1 MLNYKIYSCYLLI
14 LAIIALTC
22 NNAVASKLVSPP
34 RHKQLKNIVLIAG
47 TKSHDPGEHEYVKT
61 VKLIK
66 VMLDRSNVKGIK
78 TRFYLNGWPPAD
90 SLLNKADLILF
101 VTDGADG
108 INFKDSPFLTTD
120 RMAVLQQQVDR
131 GCGIALLH
139 FSTFADYENG
149 QKLLEWAGGY
159 YDWQDSTGDKR
170 HYSDLKVANAQVT
183 LASPKHPISNGVK
196 SFNIKD
202 EFYYNMRFMAE
213 RTYIIPVLNV
223 PSLGGSEPL
232 GNVVA
237 WAYKRKKGG
246 RAFCATMAHYY
257 SNWHNENFRKV
268 LLNGLIWAAGIK
280 VPTNGMSSVFY
291 TDEEVAKFLHTAD

>member
-1 MLNYKIYSCYLLI
+1 MLNYKIYSWRLLI
-14 LAIIALTC
+14 LAILALTH

-47 TKSHDPGEHEYVKT
+47 TKSHDPGEHEYEKT

-66 VMLDRSNVKGIK
+66 VMLDRSNVKGIN
-78 TRFYLNGWPPAD
+78 TSFYLNGWPPAD

-108 INFKDSPFLTTD
+108 INFKESPFLTGS
-120 RMAVLQQQVDR
+120 RMAVLQRQVNR

-139 FSTFADYENG
+139 FSTFADYEHG
-149 QKLLEWAGGY
+149 QKLLEWTGGY
-159 YDWQDSTGDKR
+159 YDWQDSTGAKR

-196 SFNIKD
+196 PFTIKD
-202 EFYYNMRFMAE
+202 EFYYNMRFVAE
-213 RTYIIPVLNV
+213 RKDIIPVLNV
-223 PSLGGSEPL
+223 PVLGGSKPL
-232 GNVVA
+232 GDVVA
-237 WAYKRKKGG
+237 WGYKREKGG

-257 SNWHNENFRKV
+257 SNWQNENFRKV

-280 VPTNGMSSVFY
+280 VPVSGTNSVFY
-291 TDEEVAKFLHTAD
+291 IDEEVASLLNTTN